1 MPLVHRH
8 LLDACQSVNELKSLG
23 QLLSSLPRYES
34 NALGGRT
41 GRKIAPINRYH
52 TKPLLKINKAS
63 LITRHLNRLHAAD
76 FFDIVI
82 NVSHLGEKIIRH
94 VGDGPRYSSEKQP
107 LEAAAAFAWHW
118 SVKCW
123 TNTKLL
129 P

>member
-1 MPLVHRH
+1 MLLAAGRGERLRPLT
-8 LLDACQSVNELKSLG
+8 DTT
-23 QLLSSLPRYES
+23 P
-34 NALGGRT
+34 
-41 GRKIAPINRYH
+41 
-52 TKPLLKINKAS
+52 KPLLKINKAS

-107 LEAAAAFAWHW
+107 LEAAGGVCLALEREMLDKHKA
-118 SVKCW
+118 
-123 TNTKLL
+123 L